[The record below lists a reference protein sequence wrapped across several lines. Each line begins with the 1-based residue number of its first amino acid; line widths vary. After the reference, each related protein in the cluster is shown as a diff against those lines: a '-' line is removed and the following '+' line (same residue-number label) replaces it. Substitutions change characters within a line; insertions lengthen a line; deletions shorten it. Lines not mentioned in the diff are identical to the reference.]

1 MSVITISERFIK
13 NIKNNRICVELIKK
27 SLKKILNLIKIWY
40 HNNVGVVMKK
50 KRVKLKKKNS
60 ILFFIICLIFIGA
73 CVYIFKNEGPKSIFE
88 NKKVG
93 YVASTSNKVM
103 LKELKVSED
112 EEAKETLLDGVE
124 ITRGTKIDYLK
135 SKQKTIDEQDYY
147 EIKYEDKIYYIL
159 STNIVDKIDDVVLEK
174 ELYVRTSFNLLKD
187 LDGKIG
193 TLLKKGDKIEIY
205 GYNKLL
211 DDGTVDLYKT
221 KVGEEEGYF
230 YSNYLVLTEEEAKK
244 NYAEEG
250 IYKIHAGRTN
260 KYGGG
265 NGGTLDYYP
274 VEKANF
280 KDNKMPKE
288 VYALYI
294 NGSKGIRNTVDNYI
308 EYAKTTKINSFV
320 VDIKDDK
327 VPAYA
332 SKIYEEYSPTNFKW
346 ALNSV
351 DDYKYAIDRIKE
363 EGFYVIGRITT
374 FKDDYYAID
383 NPDNVIKKKDG
394 SLLKHNGS
402 YWPTAFNRDV
412 WKYSVDLAK
421 EAINLFRFNEIQF
434 DYCRFPDRLN
444 TYEKAGTIDYS
455 NKYGEE
461 KAEAIQKFLMYA
473 TTELHKLNVYVSVD
487 VFGESSWGY
496 VTAYGQYWPAMS
508 NIVDAISAMPY
519 TDHFEKKETYWTNPY
534 QTMLNWGKTAAER
547 QKETPSPAIPRTW
560 ITAYDTPYWNP
571 TVIYN
576 GEMLEK
582 QIKGLYDAGLT
593 GGYMTWNSGSNL
605 AKYKQQKSAFSKTY
619 GSNSQ

>member
-1 MSVITISERFIK
+1 
-13 NIKNNRICVELIKK
+13 
-27 SLKKILNLIKIWY
+27 
-40 HNNVGVVMKK
+40 MKK
-50 KRVKLKKKNS
+50 KKTKLKKKNS
-60 ILFFIICLIFIGA
+60 ILFLLIFLTFIGA
-73 CVYIFKNEGPKSIFE
+73 CIYIFNNGSPKTIFE

-93 YVASTSNKVM
+93 YLASDNSKIM
-103 LKELKVSED
+103 LKELKVNED
-112 EEAKETLLDGVE
+112 KKSETLEDSKEV
-124 ITRGTKIDYLK
+124 IRGTKINYLK
-135 SKQKTIDEQDYY
+135 SKKRKINELEYY
-147 EIKYEDKIYYIL
+147 EIDYEGKNYYVL
-159 STNIVDKIDDVVLEK
+159 STNVVDKINDVVLEK

-187 LDGKIG
+187 LDGNIG
-193 TLLKKGDKIEIY
+193 TLLRKGDKIDILGFNEL
-205 GYNKLL
+205 KS
-211 DDGTVDLYKT
+211 DGTVDYYKT
-221 KVGEEEGYF
+221 KVNDEEGYF
-230 YSNYLVLTEEEAKK
+230 NSNYLVLTEEDAKK
-244 NYAEEG
+244 NYDEEG
-250 IYKIHAGRTN
+250 IYKIHLGRTN

-265 NGGTLDYYP
+265 DAFSLDYYP
-274 VEKANF
+274 VEKPVFEGNT
-280 KDNKMPKE
+280 MPKE

-294 NGSKGIRNTVDNYI
+294 NGSKGIKNTVDNYI
-308 EYAKTTKINSFV
+308 EYAKTTKINAFV

-327 VPAYA
+327 VPAYK
-332 SKIYEEYSPTNFKW
+332 SKIYEEYSKTNYKW

-351 DDYKYAIDRIKE
+351 DDYKYAIERIKE

-383 NPDNVIKKKDG
+383 NPDNVIKKSDG

-412 WKYSVDLAK
+412 WKYNVDLAK
-421 EAINLFRFNEIQF
+421 EAINLFHFNEIQF

-444 TYEKAGTIDYS
+444 TYEKAGTIDYL
-455 NKYGEE
+455 NKYNES

-473 TTELHKLNVYVSVD
+473 TNELHKLNVYVSVD

-519 TDHFEKKETYWTNPY
+519 TDHFDKNETYWKNPY
-534 QTMLNWGKTAAER
+534 QTMLNWGKTASKR
-547 QKETPSPAIPRTW
+547 QKETPTPAIARTW

-576 GEMLEK
+576 GEMLEA

-605 AKYKQQKSAFSKTY
+605 AKYKQQKSAFSKNY
-619 GSNSQ
+619 LS